1 MEVIAEIA
9 NSHQGSIKILK
20 KLINEL
26 HKRKIK
32 IVKFQVYFADELL
45 VKNHKRYNH
54 FLKQSF
60 TPEEWKKIINYT
72 KKKNFKVYVDVFGLK
87 ALEIFK
93 EIDIDGFKI
102 HSSDLCNLKILE
114 IANRLKKKIFLS
126 CGGANGFEISYALK
140 KLKNVNVVLM
150 HGFQE

>member
-26 HKRKIK
+26 YKRKIK

-54 FLKQSF
+54 FHRQSF
-60 TPEEWKKIINYT
+60 TQMNG
-72 KKKNFKVYVDVFGLK
+72 KN
-87 ALEIFK
+87 
-93 EIDIDGFKI
+93 
-102 HSSDLCNLKILE
+102 N
-114 IANRLKKKIFLS
+114 
-126 CGGANGFEISYALK
+126 
-140 KLKNVNVVLM
+140 
-150 HGFQE
+150 

>member
-26 HKRKIK
+26 YKRKIK

-60 TPEEWKKIINYT
+60 TPDEWKKIINYT
-72 KKKNFKVYVDVFGLK
+72 KKKKFKVYVDVFGLK

-93 EIDIDGFKI
+93 GIDVDGFKI
-102 HSSDLCNLKILE
+102 HSSDLCNSKILE
-114 IANRLKKKIFLS
+114 
-126 CGGANGFEISYALK
+126 
-140 KLKNVNVVLM
+140 
-150 HGFQE
+150 